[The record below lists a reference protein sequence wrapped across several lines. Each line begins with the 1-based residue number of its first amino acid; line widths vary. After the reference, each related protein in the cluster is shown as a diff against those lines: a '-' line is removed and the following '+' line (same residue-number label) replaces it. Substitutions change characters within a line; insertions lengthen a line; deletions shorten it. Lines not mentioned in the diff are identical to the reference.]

1 MEPLSRKAPFNSP
14 AYLYQIKWDGVRIL
28 ALVEGRRV
36 SLKNR
41 RGRPRTEQY
50 PELQSLAGLIGVK
63 SAVLDGEVIALAA
76 GKPSFQKVLRRDLCR
91 REAAVRAL
99 QREIPCTYCLFDLLF
114 LEGVDLRA
122 DPLEER
128 QQLLEEIVKPAPL
141 LHLSESFA
149 EGEALYREI
158 ERAGLEGIV
167 AKKRGSPYRE
177 GKRSADWLKIKPRRR
192 RLCVVGGLS
201 MAGGAVGSLLLGA
214 YRGKELLYIGKAGS
228 GLTGEELLLLR
239 DLARQ
244 EGSIGPFFSNP
255 PRGSDLLWLKPLL
268 TVQVEFAEWTATLKM
283 RAPVVIGFSSCPP
296 EEAVL

>member
-128 QQLLEEIVKPAPL
+128 QRLLEEIVKPAPL
-141 LHLSESFA
+141 LHLSERFA

-177 GKRSADWLKIKPRRR
+177 GKRSADW
-192 RLCVVGGLS
+192 
-201 MAGGAVGSLLLGA
+201 
-214 YRGKELLYIGKAGS
+214 
-228 GLTGEELLLLR
+228 
-239 DLARQ
+239 
-244 EGSIGPFFSNP
+244 
-255 PRGSDLLWLKPLL
+255 
-268 TVQVEFAEWTATLKM
+268 
-283 RAPVVIGFSSCPP
+283 
-296 EEAVL
+296 